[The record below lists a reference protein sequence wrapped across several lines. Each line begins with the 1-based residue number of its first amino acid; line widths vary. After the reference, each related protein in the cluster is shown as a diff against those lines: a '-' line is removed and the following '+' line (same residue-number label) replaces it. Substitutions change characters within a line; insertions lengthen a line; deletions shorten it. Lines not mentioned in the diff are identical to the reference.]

1 MIISIRGTSGS
12 GKSTLVRSLM
22 QGAKPIFE
30 LNQLVGH
37 QCSGFRVV
45 GPYPGD
51 ARLAA
56 GVDILNRTRRRRS
69 ELYDQIQRWAILG
82 DVIYEGLL
90 VSNEVGRTVRLAQIF
105 PTVVIFLNT
114 PLDACLER
122 INGRRRSKASGSLF
136 GEEPD
141 AVSPKNT
148 TEKFRELERVADRLD
163 KAGVIVCRQS
173 YDDTLN
179 HCRKLLK

>member
-22 QGAKPIFE
+22 SDPKPIFE

-45 GPYPGD
+45 GPYPED
-51 ARLAA
+51 ARLVA
-56 GVDILNRTRRRRS
+56 GVDLLNRTRRS

-105 PTVVIFLNT
+105 STVVIFLNT
-114 PLDACLER
+114 PLDVCLDR
-122 INGRRRSKASGSLF
+122 INGRRKSKASGSLF

-141 AVSPKNT
+141 AVNPKNT
-148 TEKFRELERVADRLD
+148 TEKFRKLERVADRLD

-173 YDDTLN
+173 YDDALG
-179 HCRKLLK
+179 HCRELLK